1 MKIEF
6 DIPEFKKELKI
17 EITIRRDGEVI
28 YCDTASTSDADRT
41 PAVDNKVDNKTTRR
55 KSPASSSKPADAQ
68 PGPAFGLGGGNMM
81 NIGEF

>member
-28 YCDTASTSDADRT
+28 YTDTAFSPDADRT

-55 KSPASSSKPADAQ
+55 KSPASSSKTAEDKSTS
-68 PGPAFGLGGGNMM
+68 AFGLGGGNMM

>member
-6 DIPEFKKELKI
+6 DIPEFKRELKI

-28 YCDTASTSDADRT
+28 YTDTAFSPDADRT

-55 KSPASSSKPADAQ
+55 KSPASSSKSAEEK
-68 PGPAFGLGGGNMM
+68 PAFGLGGGNMM
-81 NIGEF
+81 NISEF

>member
-6 DIPEFKKELKI
+6 DIPEFKRELKI

-28 YCDTASTSDADRT
+28 YSDTAFTPDADRT

-55 KSPASSSKPADAQ
+55 KSPASSSKPAEEKS
-68 PGPAFGLGGGNMM
+68 AFGLGGGNMM

>member
-6 DIPEFKKELKI
+6 DIPEFKRELKI

-28 YCDTASTSDADRT
+28 YSDTTFTPDADRI

-55 KSPASSSKPADAQ
+55 KSPASSSKPAEEK
-68 PGPAFGLGGGNMM
+68 PAFGLGGGNMM

>member
-6 DIPEFKKELKI
+6 DIPEFKRELKI

-28 YCDTASTSDADRT
+28 YSDTAFTPDADRT

-55 KSPASSSKPADAQ
+55 KSLASSSKSAEEK
-68 PGPAFGLGGGNMM
+68 PAFGLGGGNMM

>member
-28 YCDTASTSDADRT
+28 YTDTAFSPDADRT